1 MVGSMARGA
10 NAAKAAAVSR
20 KASLVHHMTSNSL
33 VLLEDVRRILRIVLQ
48 ESTLEMQQAEE
59 LWEALKQA
67 RPDETVAISTELLVI
82 DVLRKQGRLLK
93 FFVGLGI
100 LEEDE
105 VGECLE
111 VISVRQ
117 RGLRGDHL

>member
-1 MVGSMARGA
+1 
-10 NAAKAAAVSR
+10 
-20 KASLVHHMTSNSL
+20 
-33 VLLEDVRRILRIVLQ
+33 LE
-48 ESTLEMQQAEE
+48 ESTLELQRAEE

-67 RPDETVAISTELLVI
+67 RPDEIVAISTELLVI

-111 VISVRQ
+111 VISERQ